1 MTYGRPSIGAKIIQN
16 LLQAKYLQ
24 QYIHSKTLYNSIQE
38 CKPLIPTVLQHNA
51 INLLNLLREYQIKNP
66 ECNLEKYINLQSEIN
81 NTTKGYLEEMYK
93 KLQINLKTLLE
104 IWNM

>member
-66 ECNLEKYINLQSEIN
+66 EWYYQARLIKQMEDFLQYF
-81 NTTKGYLEEMYK
+81 GCF
-93 KLQINLKTLLE
+93 
-104 IWNM
+104 